1 MKFQSSTFEVVCYVE
16 LEKLIKIVR
25 IQFIDAM
32 DESLIQLINILRSRI
47 IKRGELEE
55 IDGYF
60 ALRLILQFYKREKK
74 TKLSLMS
81 SSFSM
86 FTYHDPTKKAV
97 SLNFEEFTLFL
108 NETFRNI
115 TEMDTC
121 ILFRTAWSYG
131 DGEVT
136 FYSFLC
142 AAEEKGYFLRELL
155 MENTAALTLCSNK
168 LEVEQKTDNLIFME
182 NYKASILDKI
192 PKSIRWTMNNVEA
205 RSSPESVESA
215 KNLKLMLSECDEER
229 PRNDLKFQGDVTN
242 KLVDCWIHVLQGVV
256 NQRSLFLEASKVEK
270 RENKM
275 HSDNLKSYLFKT
287 FRVFMRNLDTTTFS
301 YKLPEWV
308 ILRITKL

>member
-32 DESLIQLINILRSRI
+32 DESLIQLINILRTRV

-60 ALRLILQFYKREKK
+60 ALRLIQQFYKREKK

-86 FTYHDPTKKAV
+86 FTYHDPSKKAV
-97 SLNFEEFTLFL
+97 SLNFEEFTLFM

-115 TEMDTC
+115 TEMDIC
-121 ILFRTAWSYG
+121 VLFRAAWSYG

-155 MENTAALTLCSNK
+155 MENTAALTLTSNK

-182 NYKASILDKI
+182 NYKASILDKL
-192 PKSIRWTMNNVEA
+192 PRSIRWALNNLECQ
-205 RSSPESVESA
+205 SSPESVEAA
-215 KNLKLMLSECDEER
+215 KNLKLMLGESDEER
-229 PRNDLKFQGDVTN
+229 PRDNLKFQGDVTN
-242 KLVDCWIHVLQGVV
+242 KLIDCWVHILKGIA
-256 NQRSLFLEASKVEK
+256 NQRSLFFEASKVEK
-270 RENKM
+270 RENKI
-275 HSDNLKSYLFKT
+275 HSDNLKKYLFKM
-287 FRVFMRNLDTTTFS
+287 FSLFMKNLDITHFN
-301 YKLPEWV
+301 YKLPDWV
-308 ILRITKL
+308 ILRLCKI